1 MLHVR
6 LNGHTESLFAAF
18 HKVATATA
26 MYVHLHSARHYITS
40 LSVNDFCVYDMEITV
55 RYGQYLVAVDNN
67 RAAFQPA
74 LWSKNATVDYL
85 F

>member
-1 MLHVR
+1 MCLD
-6 LNGHTESLFAAF
+6 GYTESLFCAF

-26 MYVHLHSARHYITS
+26 MYVQLYSARHYITT
-40 LSVNDFCVYDMEITV
+40 LGVDDFCVYDVEITV